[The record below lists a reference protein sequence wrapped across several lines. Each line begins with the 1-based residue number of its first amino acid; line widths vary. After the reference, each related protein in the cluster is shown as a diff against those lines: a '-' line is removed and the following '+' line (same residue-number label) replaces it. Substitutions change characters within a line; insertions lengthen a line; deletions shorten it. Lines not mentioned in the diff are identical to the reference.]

1 MDAQQLNIYQRINKV
16 MQDVAYIK
24 KNGRNNFTKQ
34 SYVSHDDVVALF
46 REPLIQH
53 GIVVTIEI
61 TSSSRKEIEEKN
73 KISHFTEIS
82 ARAWFINIDA
92 PEDRTYIDV
101 MAHGSDYN
109 DLGPGKAMSY
119 LKKYTLLNMFLVET
133 GEKDAEYDSMG
144 KNGATRNTS
153 NNGVTNQKSS
163 TPTDFYGRFQQVCKS
178 KLYNPI
184 NSVLKETDLP
194 TFASTDDFAKDI
206 LVNILHKQREELTK
220 DLVDYFENNLDK
232 IPDLVIKHVRD
243 DLLLAN

>member
-34 SYVSHDDVVALF
+34 SYVSHNDVVALF

-53 GIVVTIEI
+53 GIVVTIEF
-61 TSSSRKEIEEKN
+61 TSSSRKEIEEKT

-82 ARAWFINIDA
+82 ARAWFINIDV

-144 KNGATRNTS
+144 KNGVARYRG
-153 NNGVTNQKSS
+153 NNGAATQKSS
-163 TPTDFYGRFQQVCKS
+163 YLPDLYDRFQKVCNTQ
-178 KLYNPI
+178 LYNPI
-184 NSVLKETDLP
+184 NTILKETDFP
-194 TFASTDDFAKDI
+194 TFANTDDFASDI
-206 LVNILHKQREELTK
+206 LINILHKQREELTK
-220 DLVDYFENNLDK
+220 ELVDYFE
-232 IPDLVIKHVRD
+232 
-243 DLLLAN
+243 

>member
-1 MDAQQLNIYQRINKV
+1 MDAQKLNIYQRINKV

-53 GIVVTIEI
+53 GIVVTLEI
-61 TSSSRKEIEEKN
+61 TSSSRKEIEEKT

-82 ARAWFINIDA
+82 ARAWFINIDV

-144 KNGATRNTS
+144 KNGAARKTGT
-153 NNGVTNQKSS
+153 NGATTQRVSAQPDLYS
-163 TPTDFYGRFQQVCKS
+163 RFQQVCKTQ
-178 KLYNPI
+178 LYNPI
-184 NSVLKETDLP
+184 NTTLKETDLP
-194 TFASTDDFAKDI
+194 IFANTDDFTSDI
-206 LVNILHKQREELTK
+206 MVNILHKKREELTK

-243 DLLLAN
+243 DLLL